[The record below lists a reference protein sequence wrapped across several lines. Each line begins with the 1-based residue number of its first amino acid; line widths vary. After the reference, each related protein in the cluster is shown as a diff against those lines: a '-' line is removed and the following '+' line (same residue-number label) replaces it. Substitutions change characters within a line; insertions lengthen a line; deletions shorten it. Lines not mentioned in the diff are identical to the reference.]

1 MDDKLKST
9 VQKIKT
15 LSEQNPEFAQEMRKM
30 FGSPSSATVVSMQK
44 KVSDDVSA
52 IRQALEIRANNSV
65 SYNFV
70 KEQRLRDQLI
80 IDNLRM
86 ENASL
91 NLQQSETE
99 RFYTFCVNAFYQIEN
114 ITNYY
119 FHKTYPQIKDLLDII
134 EEYTKQES
142 KDDFRFK
149 RTNREENV
157 GDIKIVHKLNALCNM
172 LFPGDIIKLTL
183 GSLRQVRNEGEH
195 RCMIIQQEKDEN
207 NSLYKFFKYQS
218 FNSVRIILKKIVDA
232 IINNIEKPIVP
243 KISIVT
249 ATITTMLPSA
259 CFVSIDD
266 KTEKLPDFL
275 IPRLK
280 TMNNNDVIGLIIK
293 NGRIIDID
301 SGS

>member
-1 MDDKLKST
+1 MDEKLKST
-9 VQKIKT
+9 VQKIKA

-65 SYNFV
+65 SYDFV

-172 LFPGDIIKLTL
+172 LFPRDSIKLSL

-218 FNSVRIILKKIVDA
+218 FNSVRIILKKIVEA

-243 KISIVT
+243 KVTIVT
-249 ATITTMLPSA
+249 ATITTLLPSA
-259 CFVSIDD
+259 CFISIDD

-275 IPRLK
+275 VPKLK
-280 TMNNNDVIGLIIK
+280 NINNNDVISLKIK

>member
-1 MDDKLKST
+1 MDEKLKST
-9 VQKIKT
+9 VQKIKA

-65 SYNFV
+65 SYDFV

-172 LFPGDIIKLTL
+172 LFPRDSIKLSL

-218 FNSVRIILKKIVDA
+218 FSSVRIILKKIVEA

-243 KISIVT
+243 KVLMGGKLFTVSKPLSSNALY
-249 ATITTMLPSA
+249 AT
-259 CFVSIDD
+259 
-266 KTEKLPDFL
+266 EY
-275 IPRLK
+275 
-280 TMNNNDVIGLIIK
+280 
-293 NGRIIDID
+293 D
-301 SGS
+301 SDSDGM